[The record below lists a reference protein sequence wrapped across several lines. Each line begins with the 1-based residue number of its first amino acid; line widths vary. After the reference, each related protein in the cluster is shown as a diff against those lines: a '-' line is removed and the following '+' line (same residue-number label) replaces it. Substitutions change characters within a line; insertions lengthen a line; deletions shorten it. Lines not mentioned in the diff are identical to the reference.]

1 MTKKKGFCTH
11 LSSFRLNMSKIEF
24 KEFGDLSLELLKRAS
39 QAGLTSAD
47 FNYPEHLFKLET
59 ENVKGC

>member
-1 MTKKKGFCTH
+1 
-11 LSSFRLNMSKIEF
+11 MSKIEF

-39 QAGLTSAD
+39 QAGLTNAN